1 MQTSEFPGLTTMTSK
16 RHRYDHIWITTS
28 LEVSKYGPGMPK
40 CMRVT
45 WLIYIGWGT
54 ICIGR
59 GTVTS
64 VEGKKSGYGLRRW
77 VAGLEFIKVY
87 ALTSNNQTTVFI
99 QFTNPDLVGIDTL
112 VTLLGQI
119 LFELLSILDT
129 WQYAHFSKYAWM
141 SGNTAPWCIKYQNI
155 LFYILRDSC
164 LVSRSWKT
172 CLLKNVTF
180 GLMRIIKA
188 LLFCKIYLS
197 SKPPICNNGIF
208 H

>member
-1 MQTSEFPGLTTMTSK
+1 MVDMGGHFEFQ
-16 RHRYDHIWITTS
+16 
-28 LEVSKYGPGMPK
+28 
-40 CMRVT
+40 VT
-45 WLIYIGWGT
+45 
-54 ICIGR
+54 
-59 GTVTS
+59 
-64 VEGKKSGYGLRRW
+64 
-77 VAGLEFIKVY
+77 
-87 ALTSNNQTTVFI
+87 LTSNNQTTVFI